1 MQIAQTDEQFHE
13 IIYNSTKNQKLV
25 QILNN
30 LREQMYRYRLEYIKD
45 ADKRQILMV
54 EHEHILKALSCAIS
68 RRRRWL
74 CGNTS
79 TIRRSRFSRI

>member
-1 MQIAQTDEQFHE
+1 
-13 IIYNSTKNQKLV
+13 
-25 QILNN
+25 
-30 LREQMYRYRLEYIKD
+30 MYRYRLEYIKD

-79 TIRRSRFSRI
+79 TIRRSRSSRI